1 MRPTRLLFALAAIV
15 LVLLAAGCG
24 GRSTPVAPDKPV
36 PTLHPTFTP
45 TPVLPTP
52 TPEPPTPTP
61 EPPTPTPEPPTLTS
75 EPPPATTEIPTAT
88 PEPEPAQVEVA
99 AAAVN
104 LRSGP
109 ATGFALAGRATQGQR
124 LPILSRTEAGDWF
137 QVQSPNGGEAWV
149 VNDPALVRIVGDA
162 AGVAVAENLP
172 VLPTPRPRPRPQP
185 TRPPAPAPT
194 QAPAAPTYRFAKL
207 SLDPRINTNLIITL
221 FGGLYD
227 RTLNLKAAIGG
238 YKMVA
243 VAPWGERK
251 EADFG
256 PVFLRGNPGLG
267 DEFLYNAKIEFPTA
281 EGVYRVFVAD
291 QGGNPVSEAWETSV
305 SGDMRTFLP
314 RWKEQ

>member
-1 MRPTRLLFALAAIV
+1 MRPTRLIFALSAIA
-15 LVLLAAGCG
+15 LVLFAAGCG
-24 GRSTPVAPDKPV
+24 SRSTPAAPDKPA

-45 TPVLPTP
+45 TPILPTA

-61 EPPTPTPEPPTLTS
+61 EPPTPTPEPPT
-75 EPPPATTEIPTAT
+75 ATPEIPTET
-88 PEPEPAQVEVA
+88 PSPEPAQVEVA

-109 ATGFALAGRATQGQR
+109 STGFALAGRATQGQR
-124 LPILSRTEAGDWF
+124 LSILGRTEAGDWY
-137 QVQSPNGGEAWV
+137 QVTSPDGGEAWV
-149 VNDPALVRIVGDA
+149 VNDSALVRIIGDA
-162 AGVAVAENLP
+162 AGVAVAENVP
-172 VLPTPRPRPRPQP
+172 VLPTPRPQA

-207 SLDPRINTNLIITL
+207 SLDPRINTNPIVTL

-227 RTLNLKAAIGG
+227 RTLNLKSPISG
-238 YKMVA
+238 YKMVV

-251 EADFG
+251 EAEFG

-267 DEFLYNAKIEFPTA
+267 DEFLYNAKIEFPT
-281 EGVYRVFVAD
+281 GDGGYRVFVAD
-291 QGGNPVSEAWETSV
+291 QGGNPVSEAWEASV

-314 RWKEQ
+314 RWREQ

>member
-1 MRPTRLLFALAAIV
+1 MRPIRLLFVLTTIV

-24 GRSTPVAPDKPV
+24 GRSTPVAPDKAI

-61 EPPTPTPEPPTLTS
+61 EPPTPTPEPPT
-75 EPPPATTEIPTAT
+75 ATPEIPTET
-88 PEPEPAQVEVA
+88 PAPEPAQVEVA

-109 ATGFALAGRATQGQR
+109 TTGFALAGRATQGQR

-137 QVQSPNGGEAWV
+137 QVQAPNGGEAWV
-149 VNDPALVRIVGDA
+149 VNDPALIRIVGDA
-162 AGVAVAENLP
+162 GGVAVAENIP
-172 VLPTPRPRPRPQP
+172 VLPTPRPQPTRAPRPTQPPQP
-185 TRPPAPAPT
+185 TQPP
-194 QAPAAPTYRFAKL
+194 APTYRFAKL
-207 SLDPRINTNLIITL
+207 SLDPRINTNLIVTL

-227 RTLNLKAAIGG
+227 RTLNLKSPISG

-267 DEFLYNAKIEFPTA
+267 DEFLYNAKIEFPTSDGA
-281 EGVYRVFVAD
+281 YRVFVAD
-291 QGGNPVSEAWETSV
+291 QGGNPVSEAWDATV

-314 RWKEQ
+314 RWREQ